1 MCTVG
6 CFVLFCFSLL
16 VKGEIK
22 SSAEFKAFT
31 ARIVARLS
39 VFGSGLLSGEGQR
52 PLQLGPDPAARGAK
66 CAELCIEPGR
76 PRAAADASMSE
87 LTRGHHS
94 DEGGCQRSPGAK
106 PRLKGQ
112 ENDTGQFVPK
122 YPLGRRQ
129 SWLQINIKREKMQI
143 SRPRVTKQII

>member
-1 MCTVG
+1 MEVG
-6 CFVLFCFSLL
+6 SCLGRNRGPV
-16 VKGEIK
+16 
-22 SSAEFKAFT
+22 
-31 ARIVARLS
+31 
-39 VFGSGLLSGEGQR
+39 QR
-52 PLQLGPDPAARGAK
+52 RPDPAARGAK

-76 PRAAADASMSE
+76 PRTAADASMSE
-87 LTRGHHS
+87 LTWGHHS
-94 DEGGCQRSPGAK
+94 DGGGCQRSPGAK

-143 SRPRVTKQII
+143 SPNYIKPTNNYRSPVFPAGSQRVGLGKGQDWCLSPTFKI